1 MLQQI
6 KPTLKIR
13 GNLVVGQSGTPST
26 VCNACLYGV
35 IQEAKQH
42 PDIQN
47 IYGMMGGVEGLLKG
61 DLIDLGQQK
70 PAILENL
77 KDASSPVLSSKCDTP
92 SAENYDR
99 VLEICQKY
107 KIRFLIYMGDKGA
120 MSTVDQLAEFAADAG
135 YPLCCIGV
143 PHSVENTLGFT
154 DHCFGYGTAARAN
167 AIVIRNVGRDAK
179 AMGTAAG
186 SDLSECSPMESG
198 QAERHVKIIEMAEHS
213 SGWLAAA
220 TALAKDSD
228 DSPPHLIYLPERG
241 LDPAQF
247 LTDVEAVYERLGYC
261 LIVVSEGVKGK
272 DGDILSPSGGIGEY
286 LCDLLTERL
295 KLKASWDRLE
305 DLSRFA
311 IRSASVVDSGEALM
325 AGQAAV
331 RRAVDGMNGF
341 MITITRHLDP
351 NKPYSSLIGMVRLGL
366 GAKSEKA
373 VPTAFINEAGNFVT
387 EAFEKYAVPLI
398 GGRLPAT
405 LEPDLIGE
413 DVRLE
418 PIPVNPPT
426 DKLKKDI
433 LLP

>member
-6 KPTLKIR
+6 KPTLKVR
-13 GNLVVGQSGTPST
+13 GNLVVGQSGNLSAVFNT
-26 VCNACLYGV
+26 CLHGV

-47 IYGMMGGVEGLLKG
+47 IYGLMGGLQGLLKG
-61 DLIDLGQQK
+61 NLIDLGQQK
-70 PAILENL
+70 PEILEDL
-77 KDASSPVLSSKCDTP
+77 KNASSPVLSSK
-92 SAENYDR
+92 YDALADEDYNR
-99 VLEICQKY
+99 ALEICKKS
-107 KIRFLIYMGDKGA
+107 KIRFVIYMGDEGA
-120 MSTVDQLAEFAADAG
+120 MSTVDKLAALAQTEG

-179 AMGTAAG
+179 ATGIAAG
-186 SDLSECSPMESG
+186 
-198 QAERHVKIIEMAEHS
+198 VKIVEVVGCN

-228 DSPPHLIYLPERG
+228 SSPPHLIYLPESG

-247 LTDVEAVYERLGYC
+247 LADVEAVHRRLGYC

-272 DGDILSPSGGIGEY
+272 DGHTLSPRGCIGEY
-286 LCDLLTERL
+286 LCELLAEQL
-295 KLKASWDRLE
+295 KLTASWDKLE

-311 IRSASVVDSGEALM
+311 MQSASVVDSGEALM
-325 AGQAAV
+325 AGQAAIH
-331 RRAVDGMNGF
+331 RAVDGMNGF

-351 NKPYSSLIGMVRLGL
+351 NKPYSSLIGMVRLRL
-366 GAKSEKA
+366 GAQSEKR
-373 VPTAFINEAGNFVT
+373 VPEAFINEAGNFVT

-405 LEPDLIGE
+405 LEPDPMGK
-413 DVRLE
+413 DVQLE
-418 PIPVNPPT
+418 PIPVPIHR
-426 DKLKKDI
+426 DESEKDAF
-433 LLP
+433 LP

>member
-13 GNLVVGQSGTPST
+13 GNLVVGQSGNPSA
-26 VCNACLYGV
+26 VFNACLYGV

-61 DLIDLGQQK
+61 ELINLGQQK
-70 PAILENL
+70 PAILQNL
-77 KDASSPVLSSKCDTP
+77 KDASSPVLSSKYDTL
-92 SAENYDR
+92 SAEDYNR
-99 VLEICQKY
+99 ALEICQKY
-107 KIRFLIYMGDKGA
+107 KIRFVIYMGDKGA
-120 MSTVDQLAEFAADAG
+120 MSTVDQFAAFAEDAG
-135 YPLCCIGV
+135 YPLRCIGV
-143 PHSVENTLGFT
+143 PHSVENMLGFT

-167 AIVIRNVGRDAK
+167 AIVIRNVGCDAK
-179 AMGTAAG
+179 AMGNAAG
-186 SDLSECSPMESG
+186 
-198 QAERHVKIIEMAEHS
+198 VKIIEMAEHS

-220 TALAKDSD
+220 TALAKASD

-247 LTDVEAVYERLGYC
+247 LTDVEAVYQRLGYC
-261 LIVVSEGVKGK
+261 LIVVSEGVKGV
-272 DGDILSPSGGIGEY
+272 DGGTLPPSGRIGEY
-286 LCDLLTERL
+286 LCELITDRL
-295 KLKASWDRLE
+295 QLKASCDKLA
-305 DLSRFA
+305 DLSQFA
-311 IRSASVVDSGEALM
+311 IRSASVVDSGEAVM

-351 NKPYSSLIGMVRLGL
+351 NKPYSSLIGMVRLRL
-366 GAKSEKA
+366 GAQSEKG
-373 VPTAFINEAGNFVT
+373 VPETFINEAGNFVT

-398 GGRLPAT
+398 GGRLPAA
-405 LEPDLIGE
+405 LEPDPVGE

-418 PIPVNPPT
+418 LIPVSPPT
-426 DKLKKDI
+426 DEPEKVFLA
-433 LLP
+433 